1 MGMSASQARFLS
13 LTARKNNVEFE
24 GQQINQQRT
33 TLSNESAS
41 YYSEL
46 CNMAVPTPPSI
57 DDYTKVSYTFN
68 DGAMTNT
75 LISLL
80 PKSGTNNQYVVNYVE
95 EWQDDYAIVPASSSL
110 VEKQVDDEGNITGYT
125 IGSTSLRMIKSNNA
139 DINNGSANQKVFTYN
154 ITTSTGVDPNSSN
167 DDTVQTLYYTKSTAM
182 TKDKRKEN
190 VIVDSSL
197 VSLNDANKPIA
208 YIDSTAPTELS
219 KGTDNDG
226 NTIYFYKK
234 DVSHNIA
241 ALTEWEI
248 LNMAVDADEK
258 TFQDIKKSNPSARIA
273 DFVPVKIN
281 VPKNSSSTQ
290 TYYIYQALGEDGNIG
305 GPYTNGKI
313 GTTTPQFYIEIPEG
327 EKSYNKL
334 IVDGSGM
341 PKASTTESIS
351 GADDLDSF
359 PNDEY
364 LSSLTQEQ
372 KDALLKN
379 EQYLLKMAQEKS
391 GDDGNFYIRY
401 IKNTT
406 TGNYEPYLYA
416 ESELQQEQKYNNKN
430 LGSIPCYSL
439 GSTTR
444 TREILGKDATVEKD
458 SSGRYVAITI
468 NLGTEDEPVER
479 TYNLITTTTT
489 DEEAYND
496 AMNQYNYRQHE
507 YDHKIQEINSKLEIV
522 QQQDKQ
528 LELKLKQLD
537 TEENAISTEID
548 AVKKVISKN
557 VESSFKTFNA

>member
-75 LISLL
+75 LTSLL
-80 PKSGTNNQYVVNYVE
+80 PDTTTEGRANNRYVVNYVE
-95 EWQDDYAIVPASSSL
+95 EWQDDYAIVPAASSL
-110 VEKQVDDEGNITGYT
+110 VEKNGDTYS
-125 IGSTSLRMIKSNNA
+125 IGSSKLRKAGEAPA
-139 DINNGSANQKVFTYN
+139 DVN
-154 ITTSTGVDPNSSN
+154 
-167 DDTVQTLYYTKSTAM
+167 
-182 TKDKRKEN
+182 
-190 VIVDSSL
+190 
-197 VSLNDANKPIA
+197 
-208 YIDSTAPTELS
+208 
-219 KGTDNDG
+219 
-226 NTIYFYKK
+226 
-234 DVSHNIA
+234 
-241 ALTEWEI
+241 
-248 LNMAVDADEK
+248 
-258 TFQDIKKSNPSARIA
+258 
-273 DFVPVKIN
+273 
-281 VPKNSSSTQ
+281 
-290 TYYIYQALGEDGNIG
+290 
-305 GPYTNGKI
+305 
-313 GTTTPQFYIEIPEG
+313 
-327 EKSYNKL
+327 
-334 IVDGSGM
+334 
-341 PKASTTESIS
+341 
-351 GADDLDSF
+351 
-359 PNDEY
+359 NDEY
-364 LSSLTQEQ
+364 YKSLSADQRT
-372 KDALLKN
+372 ALLQN
-379 EQYLLKMAQEKS
+379 EEYLLKMVQEKT
-391 GDDGNFYIRY
+391 GDDGDFYIRY

-416 ESELQQEQKYNNKN
+416 YSELSQGAKYNNKN

-439 GSTTR
+439 GSTTQ
-444 TREILGKDATVEKD
+444 TREILHKNATVEKD

-468 NLGTEDEPVER
+468 ELEPASDGKEAVTR
-479 TYNLITTTTT
+479 TYNLTTTTTT

-496 AMNQYNYRQHE
+496 AMNQYNYAQHE

-537 TEENAISTEID
+537 TEENAISTEMD